1 MINKLQSLFSSNY
14 SRKKRK
20 FLLVFLDSLLIIIST
35 VTGFWFQN
43 SNNFFGN
50 FQKYKILELIIFN
63 LIVSLPAYYFSGQY
77 KGITKFIGSTLLYRF
92 TLRNLIIITFL
103 VLSTNIL
110 GIFRL
115 SIKFWILIFVFQT
128 LLTTSIRFLFRD
140 LLSKTK
146 LLNLK
151 KNTQNI
157 LIYGA
162 GSAGTILSSYIQK
175 DNRYKISGFIDDNPN
190 LWNREIKGI
199 EIYKS
204 EKISHLIKDKNIK
217 KIFFA
222 IPSLELGK
230 ARLILG
236 KLQKYNIEVLKVP
249 SFKEVTERGERLN
262 NLRPIAVEDLLMRN
276 QVKQNKELLGETILK
291 KVILISGAGGSIGSE
306 LCRQILNFNPI
317 KIILLEQNEPSLH
330 NIYQELKDIPLNRKL
345 DIIPILG
352 SACDKRLLKRVFTE
366 NKIDIIFH
374 AAAHKH
380 VPMVEI
386 NPIEGLKN
394 NILSTRSLAEV
405 ALEFN
410 IEKFTLISSDKAVRP
425 TSVMGASKR
434 VSELIIERFSNKI
447 STTNGDPCQR
457 KTVFST
463 VRFGNV
469 LNSSGSVIPLFQNQI
484 AKGGP
489 ITITHPEI
497 TRYFMTIPEAIE
509 LVLQSSSISKGGEIF
524 LLDMGESIKIL
535 DLAKQLINL
544 SGYRIKN
551 EENDGD
557 IEITYTGLRPGEKLY
572 EELLIDS
579 DSEPTEH
586 PLIYKSNEK
595 INTDI
600 NLLDKINTLL
610 NFLDNQDLT
619 NSTLLLSK
627 IVKEW
632 QNKQN

>member
-1 MINKLQSLFSSNY
+1 
-14 SRKKRK
+14 
-20 FLLVFLDSLLIIIST
+20 
-35 VTGFWFQN
+35 
-43 SNNFFGN
+43 
-50 FQKYKILELIIFN
+50 
-63 LIVSLPAYYFSGQY
+63 
-77 KGITKFIGSTLLYRF
+77 
-92 TLRNLIIITFL
+92 
-103 VLSTNIL
+103 
-110 GIFRL
+110 
-115 SIKFWILIFVFQT
+115 
-128 LLTTSIRFLFRD
+128 
-140 LLSKTK
+140 
-146 LLNLK
+146 
-151 KNTQNI
+151 
-157 LIYGA
+157 
-162 GSAGTILSSYIQK
+162 
-175 DNRYKISGFIDDNPN
+175 
-190 LWNREIKGI
+190 
-199 EIYKS
+199 
-204 EKISHLIKDKNIK
+204 
-217 KIFFA
+217 
-222 IPSLELGK
+222 
-230 ARLILG
+230 
-236 KLQKYNIEVLKVP
+236 
-249 SFKEVTERGERLN
+249 
-262 NLRPIAVEDLLMRN
+262 
-276 QVKQNKELLGETILK
+276 
-291 KVILISGAGGSIGSE
+291 
-306 LCRQILNFNPI
+306 
-317 KIILLEQNEPSLH
+317 
-330 NIYQELKDIPLNRKL
+330 
-345 DIIPILG
+345 
-352 SACDKRLLKRVFTE
+352 
-366 NKIDIIFH
+366 
-374 AAAHKH
+374 
-380 VPMVEI
+380 MVEI

-425 TSVMGASKR
+425 TSIMGASKR
-434 VSELIIERFSNKI
+434 VSELIVERFSNKI
-447 STTNGDPCQR
+447 SNTNDDSSQR